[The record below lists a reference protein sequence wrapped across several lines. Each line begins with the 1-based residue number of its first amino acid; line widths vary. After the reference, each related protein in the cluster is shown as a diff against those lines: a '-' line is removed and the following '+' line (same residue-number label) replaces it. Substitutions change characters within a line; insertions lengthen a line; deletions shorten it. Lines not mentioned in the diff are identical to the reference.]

1 MILVFKRL
9 NAIEPIVFFV
19 DPMPVSKTDEMY
31 EKLLEIF
38 AGRGYRDPKLSLS
51 YEIEQL
57 TKEGKTREKAI
68 LSLYRR
74 EMANVRPGGGTRA
87 MAERRLVELEKE
99 LEELRNS
106 VRNRADEVES
116 IKKYLAY
123 THRLTT
129 TQGIARILF
138 YIVGALLIVLS
149 FFQYNALTVYVR
161 AQEGLEW
168 VFMLD
173 CFVTFSL
180 GIATI
185 AIGWVLESMARSR
198 PVL

>member
-1 MILVFKRL
+1 MDLMS
-9 NAIEPIVFFV
+9 NP
-19 DPMPVSKTDEMY
+19 KTNEMY

-38 AGRGYRDPKLSLS
+38 AGRGHRDPKLSLS

-57 TKEGKTREKAI
+57 SKEGTTREKAI
-68 LSLYRR
+68 GAIYRR
-74 EMANVRPGGGTRA
+74 EMAKIRLGDDTRA
-87 MAERRLVELEKE
+87 TAERRLKDLEKE

-129 TQGIARILF
+129 AQGIARILF

-149 FFQYNALTVYVR
+149 FLQYNALTVYIR
-161 AQEGLEW
+161 MQAGLEW
-168 VFMLD
+168 VFILD

-180 GIATI
+180 GTATI

>member
-1 MILVFKRL
+1 MS
-9 NAIEPIVFFV
+9 N
-19 DPMPVSKTDEMY
+19 SKTNEMY

-38 AGRGYRDPKLSLS
+38 AGRGHRDPTLSLN

-57 TKEGKTREKAI
+57 SKEGKTREKAI
-68 LSLYRR
+68 LTLYRG
-74 EMANVRPGGGTRA
+74 EMAKIRAGDETRA
-87 MAERRLVELEKE
+87 TAERRLKELEKE
-99 LEELRNS
+99 LDELRNS

-138 YIVGALLIVLS
+138 YVVGALLIVLS
-149 FFQYNALTVYVR
+149 FLQYNALTVYIR
-161 AQEGLEW
+161 IQSGLEW
-168 VFMLD
+168 VYILD

-180 GIATI
+180 GLATI
-185 AIGWVLESMARSR
+185 ALGWVLESMARSR